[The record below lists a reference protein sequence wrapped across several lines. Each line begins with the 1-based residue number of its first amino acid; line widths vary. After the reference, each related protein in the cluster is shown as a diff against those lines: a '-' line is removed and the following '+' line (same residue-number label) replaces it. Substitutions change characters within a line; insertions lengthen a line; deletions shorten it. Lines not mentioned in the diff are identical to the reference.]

1 MKKSVRFSRAGVY
14 LKLSLVQVA
23 HAAVKNKKKLKSN
36 LLFQMERENVLDV
49 VKL

>member
-23 HAAVKNKKKLKSN
+23 HAVMKDNN
-36 LLFQMERENVLDV
+36 NPY
-49 VKL
+49 